1 MLKYFE
7 LDIDFKNIIFEN
19 IMNSNY
25 MEKDISISPEEIKTR
40 KDPVFSLKNLKE
52 ESQINLIINN
62 NITTTLKQKYF
73 YFLVI
78 GCGIYFFGLVFSR
91 A

>member
-25 MEKDISISPEEIKTR
+25 MEKDI
-40 KDPVFSLKNLKE
+40 L
-52 ESQINLIINN
+52 
-62 NITTTLKQKYF
+62 
-73 YFLVI
+73 
-78 GCGIYFFGLVFSR
+78 
-91 A
+91 